1 MIQRRTILLGVLLAG
16 APLAGL
22 SPATPAFAKSTV
34 NILSSSEAAR
44 KLVRRIAGRDPRA
57 AVRADAWV
65 AWAADDDWTIEEFLE
80 NGLPAAERRAAETNS
95 VNSDFC
101 RRILSTYTAEFA
113 PEVHAA
119 AQRALLGSD
128 TDRAA
133 FVAEGFAAAEA
144 RDRRVR
150 EDDGAQERA
159 IVEEDRRYIREL
171 GAADPGPHVRAA
183 AAWALRPGST
193 DADLV
198 EFFAYGWAT
207 AARLDLEAHRLR
219 DAEQEARRQVAI
231 RRLITGA
238 REAEQ
243 AALEAADEIAEQARM
258 TAANA
263 WRKAAGQAAPA
274 KTGWTDAEKLARAQ
288 AANWR
293 AVAEAAAN
301 ATGPNWK
308 AIAVTA
314 GDTATEWSAEQDWAD
329 GQTRFWADL
338 LQQALDGETRMTS
351 PRA

>member
-1 MIQRRTILLGVLLAG
+1 M
-16 APLAGL
+16 
-22 SPATPAFAKSTV
+22 
-34 NILSSSEAAR
+34 
-44 KLVRRIAGRDPRA
+44 
-57 AVRADAWV
+57 RADAWV
-65 AWAADDDWTIEEFLE
+65 AWAVGEDWAIEEFLE
-80 NGLPAAERRAAETNS
+80 NGLAAAERRAAETNS

-119 AQRALLGSD
+119 AQWALLGADS
-128 TDRAA
+128 DRAA
-133 FVAEGFAAAEA
+133 FVAQGFAAAEA

-150 EDDGAQERA
+150 EEDGSQERA

-171 GAADPGPHVRAA
+171 GATDPGPQVRAA

-207 AARLDLEAHRLR
+207 AARLDLETHRLR

-231 RRLITGA
+231 RRLITDA

-243 AALEAADEIAEQARM
+243 AALEAAEDIVEQARA
-258 TAANA
+258 TAASA
-263 WRKAAGQAAPA
+263 WRKAAGQAGPA
-274 KTGWTDAEKLARAQ
+274 RTAWTDAEQVARAQ

-308 AIAVTA
+308 AIAATA
-314 GDTATEWSAEQDWAD
+314 GDTATEWSAEQGWAD

-351 PRA
+351 PRT